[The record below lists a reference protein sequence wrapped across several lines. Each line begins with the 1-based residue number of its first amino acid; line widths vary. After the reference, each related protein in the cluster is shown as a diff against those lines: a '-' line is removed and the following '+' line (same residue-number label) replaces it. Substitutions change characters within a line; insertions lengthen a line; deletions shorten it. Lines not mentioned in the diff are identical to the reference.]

1 MTQAC
6 YNRHVRCKG
15 LYMTRLFGNQ
25 RLRRYILLSLVG
37 LAAAYLLTVHIL
49 ARGITST
56 DSFAR
61 AAAQDNFGM
70 VWAINGALMLAIGLF
85 VQQEGRGALRVVL
98 TVGTAL
104 LIGFGIML
112 VLAPD
117 RAAAAYTALLSGP
130 ISRLNRWATWI
141 DDAISL
147 TLVALAI
154 AVVFRA
160 RLFSLGAEGQI
171 FLGALSAG
179 LVALLVTGLPPWLH
193 ITLAV
198 AAGGLAGILWGLI
211 PGLLRAYLGANEL
224 VSTLMLNPI
233 AVGIYGLILEQVRL
247 PTSGAMASAV
257 FPESALLPR
266 LIQGTRVTTAIFWV
280 MLAVI
285 AVWVLIQRTP
295 TGYSLRILGV
305 NPEFARYGGIRVRQ
319 VITRIMAISGLL
331 GGLTGAYLALG
342 IYQRLPLA
350 VSVGLTFEGIVA
362 ALLARSN
369 PLAIPAMALLYSYLR
384 VGAPIMQNDA
394 AVSLEIVRVIQ
405 AIIILLFTAEGL
417 VAWLQRSRRE
427 ALSATQSEAAV

>member
-1 MTQAC
+1 MQQIIESK
-6 YNRHVRCKG
+6 Y
-15 LYMTRLFGNQ
+15 
-25 RLRRYILLSLVG
+25 LRRYLLLTLIGLV
-37 LAAAYLLTVHIL
+37 AAYLLTVHSL
-49 ARGITST
+49 ARGITGT
-56 DSFAR
+56 ASFTR
-61 AAAQDNFGM
+61 ATAQESFGI
-70 VWAINGALMLAIGLF
+70 VWAINAIVMLAFGLF
-85 VQQEGRGALRVVL
+85 IQQEGRGAWRVVL
-98 TVGTAL
+98 TVGAAL
-104 LIGFGIML
+104 LIGFGMML
-112 VLAPD
+112 ILAPD
-117 RAAAAYTALLSGP
+117 RAVSAYTALLSGP
-130 ISRLNRWATWI
+130 LSRLNRWATWI

-198 AAGGLAGILWGLI
+198 VVGGLAGVLWGLI

-224 VSTLMLNPI
+224 VATLMLNPI
-233 AVGIYGLILEQVRL
+233 AAGLYGLILEQVRL
-247 PTSGAMASAV
+247 PSSGAMASAV

-280 MLAVI
+280 VLAVI

-295 TGYSLRILGV
+295 TGYALRILGT
-305 NPEFARYGGIRVRQ
+305 NPEFARYGGIRVHQ

-331 GGLTGAYLALG
+331 GGLTGVYLALG
-342 IYQRLPLA
+342 IYQRLPLS

-369 PLAIPAMALLYSYLR
+369 PLSIPAMALLYSYLR

-394 AVSLEIVRVIQ
+394 SVSLEIVRVIQ

-417 VAWLQRSRRE
+417 VTWLQRTRRE
-427 ALSATQSEAAV
+427 AHSQAQNEADS